1 MGYSYTIVQ
10 ITRFTLEG
18 LPDIKD
24 LSPIPEPFRPY
35 LSSQPFWTKILADL
49 LFGFDEREH
58 LEGVAYLLNR
68 IPSYDELEGDLEDE
82 DLNTLWTR
90 EKHEGLVAAFQ
101 YFAFRNLDFMES
113 Y

>member
-10 ITRFTLEG
+10 ITRFNEDG
-18 LPDIKD
+18 LPDMKER
-24 LSPIPEPFRPY
+24 SAIPEQYRPY

-58 LEGVAYLLNR
+58 LEGVVYLLNR
-68 IPSYDELEGDLEDE
+68 IPSYDEIEGDLADE
-82 DLNTLWTR
+82 DLDTVWTR
-90 EKHEGLVAAFQ
+90 EKHEELVAAFHF
-101 YFAFRNLDFMES
+101 FAQRDLDFMES